1 MGEREMSNK
10 IETLNRA
17 LDLIADAI
25 TSQRLNEEDPYV
37 ECGMMEQHVEEAIA
51 ELNDLKQE

>member
-1 MGEREMSNK
+1 MSNK

-25 TSQRLNEEDPYV
+25 TSQRVNEEDPYV